1 MAVRPEQTQLGQK
14 SGYEDR
20 YNPHLLLAIRR
31 LDKRQEIGVDDAAL
45 PFVGE
50 DIWNHY
56 EVSWLNQ
63 KGKPMVALA
72 RIRYSCTSE
81 CIVESKS
88 LKLYFNSLNN
98 TAFDDVEHVR
108 RTVENDLSDCLHTPV
123 VVDLFDVNDADGF
136 SCIGEFAGLCID
148 ALDVV
153 CTDYEVNPGLLR
165 TADDAVEETLISHLL
180 KSNCLVT
187 NQPDW
192 GSVQIAYKGAQIDH
206 EGLLRYIVSFRN
218 HNEFHE
224 QCIERIFNDIWTRC
238 APEKLAVYGRY
249 TRRGGIDI
257 NPYRC
262 SHAAMMADVSLR
274 LVRQ

>member
-14 SGYEDR
+14 SGYEDQ

-31 LDKRQEIGVDDAAL
+31 LDKRQEIGVDQAAL

-56 EVSWLNQ
+56 EVSWLNR

-72 RIRYSCTSE
+72 QIRYSCTSE

-108 RTVENDLSDCLHTPV
+108 TTIANDLSDCLHADVEVALFTLDQAPAFASIKQFEGV
-123 VVDLFDVNDADGF
+123 CLDDLDISCNSYTVN
-136 SCIGEFAGLCID
+136 
-148 ALDVV
+148 
-153 CTDYEVNPGLLR
+153 TDYL
-165 TADDAVEETLISHLL
+165 TTHDDVIEETVVSHLL

-192 GSVQIAYKGAQIDH
+192 GSVQIYYQGSAIDH

-224 QCIERIFNDIWTRC
+224 QCVERIFNDIWTRC
-238 APEKLAVYGRY
+238 RPKKLAVYGRY

-257 NPYRC
+257 NPYRS
-262 SHAAMMADVSLR
+262 SHDSLKVNADLR